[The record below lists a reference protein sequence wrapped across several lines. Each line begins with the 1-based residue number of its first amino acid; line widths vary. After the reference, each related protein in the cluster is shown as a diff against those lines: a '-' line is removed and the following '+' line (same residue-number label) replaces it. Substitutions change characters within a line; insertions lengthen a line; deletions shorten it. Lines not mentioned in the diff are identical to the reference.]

1 MLDPLLLIVRHRM
14 TWWDA
19 FCLGYG
25 LGLGIILAQ
34 GMVLA
39 TSAVLI
45 LLVVALSR

>member
-1 MLDPLLLIVRHRM
+1 MLEPQLHTVRHRM

-25 LGLGIILAQ
+25 LGLGIILSQA
-34 GMVLA
+34 MVLG

-45 LLVVALSR
+45 ALVVVLSR